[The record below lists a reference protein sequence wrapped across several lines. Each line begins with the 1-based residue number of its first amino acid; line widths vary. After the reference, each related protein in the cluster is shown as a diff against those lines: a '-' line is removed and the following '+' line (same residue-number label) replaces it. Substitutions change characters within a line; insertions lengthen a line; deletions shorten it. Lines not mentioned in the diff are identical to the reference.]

1 MLIKPKRICS
11 QHIFLSG
18 SLLYYLNLNLT
29 SFKKM
34 GDDGYS
40 ASELRRRY
48 NKGGTLQDSDL
59 SAAQLRARHNVKGRG
74 L

>member
-1 MLIKPKRICS
+1 
-11 QHIFLSG
+11 
-18 SLLYYLNLNLT
+18 
-29 SFKKM
+29 M

-48 NKGGTLQDSDL
+48 NKGGTLQDNDL

-74 L
+74 NAFSSSPSLFHVLKIRF